1 MSDTTLP
8 NPAAAEANPDEVI
21 DRALSAAREMTGM
34 DLAFVGQFTGGSEL
48 IRRADGDPEPFGIV
62 LDDGPELEDTY
73 CHRMADG
80 RLSCL
85 VPDTGADAVT
95 RALPITQDANLGA
108 YLGVPLTLPDG
119 RLYGALCC
127 ISEDAAGHLEPRHV
141 ELMHVLA
148 RLVGDQLAQL
158 EAAELARQAQEEIFA
173 AFGHDVRTPLAPIRG
188 YAELLRSEHGD
199 DPFTEEA
206 TDAILR
212 NAQRLEDMLEDVLLL
227 VRHRADALVPRC
239 GPVDLGALVD
249 AAAADAA
256 TAARGR
262 GVSIEH
268 EPAPGPRPA
277 ELIGDERLLRRVLDN
292 LLSNAVKFSPEGGD
306 VTVRVRDSG
315 DDLVVEVAD
324 EGIGIAEHDVARLFE
339 RFYRT
344 PDARERGISGTGLGL
359 SICRAVVAAHGG
371 RIDVE
376 SEPGR
381 GSTFTV
387 RLPFEPS

>member
-8 NPAAAEANPDEVI
+8 NPAPAEADPHEVI

-34 DLAFVGQFTGGSEL
+34 DLAFVGQFTGGSEV
-48 IRRADGDPEPFGIV
+48 IRRTDGDAEPFGIV
-62 LDDGPELEDTY
+62 IDDGPDLGDTY

-85 VPDTGADAVT
+85 VPDTGADPVT
-95 RALPITQDANLGA
+95 RALPITDDANLGA

-127 ISEDAAGHLEPRHV
+127 ISEDPAGHLEARHV

-158 EAAELARQAQEEIFA
+158 EATELARQAQEEIFA

-188 YAELLRSEHGD
+188 YAELLRSEHGG

-206 TDAILR
+206 TEAILR

-227 VRHRADALVPRC
+227 VRHRANALVPRC
-239 GPVDLGALVD
+239 GPVDLGALVE
-249 AAAADAA
+249 AATADAT

-262 GVSIEH
+262 DVTIGH
-268 EPAPGPRPA
+268 EPAPGPA

-306 VTVRVRDSG
+306 VTVRVRDTG
-315 DDLVVEVAD
+315 DELIVEVAD

-359 SICRAVVAAHGG
+359 SICRAVVTAHGG
-371 RIDVE
+371 SIEVD
-376 SEPGR
+376 SQPGR